1 VRLFA
6 ATAVFTLLTACGYVG
21 PPLPPAL
28 NLPRA
33 VNDLRAEQ
41 VGDRIVVHFTTP
53 AKTTEDLPIAQLRA
67 IRLYVDAEAYEIPA
81 TKLGALDHPI
91 AAGKWAGKQVEL
103 VLRTVGVTGRE
114 SEVSNRVSISVIAP
128 LEQPRVTTR
137 NTADGVA
144 LTWTG
149 NAPLFRVQRSIPA
162 DPDPGFE
169 QIAETDKREFTDG
182 NAADGVGYVYMITG
196 VSGESARSLPSDPA
210 AITPADT
217 FAPAVPGGL
226 TAVALG
232 PTVDLSW
239 TRNTESDLAGYNL
252 FRGEDDRPL
261 TVYAEGVAL
270 PTFADR
276 NVGAGKRY
284 RYAVSA
290 VDKKGNQ
297 SGRSPEV
304 AVRVE

>member
-1 VRLFA
+1 
-6 ATAVFTLLTACGYVG
+6 
-21 PPLPPAL
+21 
-28 NLPRA
+28 
-33 VNDLRAEQ
+33 
-41 VGDRIVVHFTTP
+41 
-53 AKTTEDLPIAQLRA
+53 
-67 IRLYVDAEAYEIPA
+67 
-81 TKLGALDHPI
+81 
-91 AAGKWAGKQVEL
+91 
-103 VLRTVGVTGRE
+103 
-114 SEVSNRVSISVIAP
+114 
-128 LEQPRVTTR
+128 
-137 NTADGVA
+137 
-144 LTWTG
+144 
-149 NAPLFRVQRSIPA
+149 
-162 DPDPGFE
+162 
-169 QIAETDKREFTDG
+169 
-182 NAADGVGYVYMITG
+182 
-196 VSGESARSLPSDPA
+196 LPSDPA

-239 TRNTESDLAGYNL
+239 TRNKESDLAGYNL